1 MTRVSPAVR
10 ARADALTHAGHLD
23 AHAAGFA
30 VGHAAD
36 LDHAARVR
44 VQLVVDPEGVVVA
57 AKFLAFGCPS
67 VIASASWVVEQALDR
82 PRSPPPP
89 DLAAR
94 AVEALALDPAR
105 QYAAA
110 LAVRALAAAVD
121 ASAGLAPPTT

>member
-10 ARADALTHAGHLD
+10 ARAEALTHAGHLD
-23 AHAAGFA
+23 PSAPGFA

-44 VQLVVDPEGVVVA
+44 VQLVVDAQGRVVA

-67 VIASASWVVEQALDR
+67 VIASASWVVEQALAQ
-82 PRSPPPP
+82 PRAAPPAE
-89 DLAAR
+89 LAAR

-105 QYAAA
+105 HYAAA
-110 LAVRALAAAVD
+110 LAVQALAAAVD
-121 ASAGLAPPTT
+121 ASLGAAHLP